1 MNMNLVQ
8 LFKALSWLGF
18 FAALTLSWIYY
29 LKARNK
35 ERMALIEKGTDPSK
49 IYSLPA
55 GGKGFPWLKIGIVVV
70 GICVGL
76 LMGTT
81 LYLLFPDQVGKLGPF
96 LLFVLGFLF
105 GGIGMIIA
113 NYMEKPERRQDG

>member
-1 MNMNLVQ
+1 MNLMQ
-8 LFKALSWLGF
+8 LFKTLSWLGF
-18 FAALTLSWIYY
+18 FAAITLSWIYY

-55 GGKGFPWLKIGIVVV
+55 EKSNFPWLKIGIVVV

-76 LMGTT
+76 LLGAT
-81 LYLLFPDQVGKLGPF
+81 LYLLFPRQVNTLGPF

-113 NYMEKPERRQDG
+113 NYMEKPKGRQNG

>member
-1 MNMNLVQ
+1 
-8 LFKALSWLGF
+8 
-18 FAALTLSWIYY
+18 
-29 LKARNK
+29 
-35 ERMALIEKGTDPSK
+35 MALIEKGTDPSK

-76 LMGTT
+76 LLGVT
-81 LYLLFPDQVGKLGPF
+81 LYMVFPDRVRDFGPF

-113 NYMEKPERRQDG
+113 NYMEKPKGRQNG